1 MPSGAMIR
9 IKKGEGK
16 EGFDSM
22 LVLLALGNG
31 NGNGTAVRDVVSGK
45 LNSTNRRVLGF
56 RARYQ

>member
-1 MPSGAMIR
+1 MPSGAMVR
-9 IKKGEGK
+9 IKGGEGK

-22 LVLLALGNG
+22 LVPLALG

-45 LNSTNRRVLGF
+45 LNSTNRCVLGF